1 MAFNNKITPENKAK
15 ADNKGSKQNFSK
27 SKYYSL
33 PSNDWFAN
41 LWTPTTNP
49 DPRPD
54 WKMKDLDERNRPKST
69 KATKTAKSNN
79 ESAREAHAVKN
90 NPNRASEF
98 VTGKPK
104 AKPKAKPTTTQ
115 TSSKSRPRTSSEIAA
130 GIKSTPSK
138 MPIASLSKS
147 GNTMLMGS
155 KEVETPSTFNTSAAS
170 NIAKAPNFAKMAGDG
185 ASVKEMR
192 STLKDYRKTVKGQVK
207 EHKAAIKKQNKA
219 PKFEKKI
226 SKIDNRANKAKR

>member
-1 MAFNNKITPENKAK
+1 MPFNNKITPENKAK
-15 ADNKGSKQNFSK
+15 ADNKGSKQNVSK
-27 SKYYSL
+27 AKYYSF
-33 PSNDWFAN
+33 PSNDWWSN

-79 ESAREAHAVKN
+79 ELAREAHAVQN

-98 VTGKPK
+98 VTGKL
-104 AKPKAKPTTTQ
+104 KPKPKSKP
-115 TSSKSRPRTSSEIAA
+115 KSRLRTSSEIAA
-130 GIKSTPSK
+130 GVKSTPSK
-138 MPIASLSKS
+138 MQIAGLPRS

-170 NIAKAPNFAKMAGDG
+170 NIAKAPNFAKMAEDG

-207 EHKAAIKKQNKA
+207 EHKADIKKQNKA
-219 PKFEKKI
+219 TKFKKKS
-226 SKIDNRANKAKR
+226 SKINNRANKAKR